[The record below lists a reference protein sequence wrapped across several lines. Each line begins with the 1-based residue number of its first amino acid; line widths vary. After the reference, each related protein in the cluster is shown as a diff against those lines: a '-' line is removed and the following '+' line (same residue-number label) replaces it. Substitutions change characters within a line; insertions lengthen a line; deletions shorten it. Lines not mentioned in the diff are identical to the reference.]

1 MVLLFKQ
8 DTSRIKAS
16 NKNGDDSEIKQALL
30 FHSHECRPWNPDLF
44 YLFILMGGAHIF
56 GIDACTRTGFS
67 LTLSMLVFF
76 LWNFVMLKRERK
88 RYWAQAVFSYFGSVA
103 FFAYFLT

>member
-1 MVLLFKQ
+1 MLFKQ

-56 GIDACTRTGFS
+56 GIDACTRTGFFSDPFDAGLLS
-67 LTLSMLVFF
+67 LEFCH
-76 LWNFVMLKRERK
+76 
-88 RYWAQAVFSYFGSVA
+88 A
-103 FFAYFLT
+103 